1 MADIEL
7 VIKIPDKIYE
17 TIKSDKYGVHQGR
30 IYDIIRN
37 GKVIPKEHGRLGDLD
52 ELERDMVNGI
62 RSGNY
67 EEGYEKYAHIN
78 SMDDCVDAVKYADTI
93 IEADKVERSDKE

>member
-1 MADIEL
+1 MEDIEL

-52 ELERDMVNGI
+52 ELEQRISRFVERDASITDEYTVARQRFIVDGI
-62 RSGNY
+62 R
-67 EEGYEKYAHIN
+67 ETP
-78 SMDDCVDAVKYADTI
+78 TI
-93 IEADKVERSDKE
+93 IKADGGAE